1 VTNLL
6 DLVEEGTRGGGSIRF
21 LPDDPEPRS
30 LASLWAESEV
40 TARWV
45 NAVAGPGGAV
55 AALLSTSYA
64 CVASMFGAWRAGA
77 TLGSLPL
84 PGRGVDTDEYA
95 GQVVQMCRMLGAEV
109 VLIDATYRAMLPEL
123 PGVKV
128 ATFDDVL
135 SGGPTCDVE
144 RTGTLV
150 QFTSGSTGRPKGVV
164 LSMDAIGANV
174 SSIISLVTRPG
185 DVSCSWLPLSHDMG
199 LIGMLLAA
207 MAACAPAVGLQELVM
222 ITPEA
227 FMANPAIWLKTCSQF
242 NVTATTAPNFAFE
255 LAARTAKWSKNLD
268 LSSLRMCI
276 TGAERVRADT
286 LRRFAAAFEG
296 AGFDPVAVCPAYGL
310 AEATLAVTIL
320 PRDETWTSRTVSREA
335 LADGSWVEL
344 PAGADEGAELVSNG
358 PPIPDMQVRVGTPDG
373 VGDDAVSE
381 IEITG
386 PSMLDRYLGADLT
399 LTDDGWYPTRDL
411 GRVIDGELFVVGRI
425 DDMITVGGRNIY
437 ASDVEAALSNV
448 DGVRSGNCAVVASDD
463 GRYVIVAE
471 PRSNGRAVADLE
483 ASCRQ
488 LKTEASRRIGT
499 SASSVV
505 FIAPG
510 SMPKTPSGKLQRHRV
525 RAGFEAGTLSVL
537 TRVDF
542 GRRD

>member
-6 DLVEEGTRGGGSIRF
+6 DLVEEGARGGGTIRF
-21 LPDDPEPRS
+21 LPDDPDPRPLGAVWS
-30 LASLWAESEV
+30 ESEV
-40 TARWV
+40 TARWIAA
-45 NAVAGPGGAV
+45 NAGPGGAV
-55 AALLSTSYA
+55 AALLSTSQA
-64 CVASMFGAWRAGA
+64 CVASMLGAWRAGA

-84 PGRGVDTDEYA
+84 PGRGVDTEEYV
-95 GQVVQMCRMLGAEV
+95 GQVLQMCDMLGAEV

-135 SGGPTCDVE
+135 SGGPACDVDQG
-144 RTGTLV
+144 GTLV

-164 LSMDAIGANV
+164 LSMESIGANV
-174 SSIISLVTRPG
+174 SSIIRTVAREG

-207 MAACAPAVGLQELVM
+207 MAACGPDVGMRELVM

-227 FMANPAIWLKTCSQF
+227 FMANPAIWLKTCSEF
-242 NVTATTAPNFAFE
+242 NVSATTAPNFAFE

-268 LSSLRMCI
+268 LTSLRMCI

-286 LRRFAAAFEG
+286 LRKFAAAFEG
-296 AGFDPVAVCPAYGL
+296 AGFDPAAVCPAYGL

-320 PRDETWTSRTVSREA
+320 PRAATWTSRTVDREA
-335 LADGSWVEL
+335 LAEGEWVER
-344 PAGADEGAELVSNG
+344 PAGGETTAELVSNG
-358 PPIPDMQVRVGTPDG
+358 PPLPDMQVRVPAGTDG
-373 VGDDAVSE
+373 AIGE

-411 GRVIDGELFVVGRI
+411 GRVIDGELYVVGRI